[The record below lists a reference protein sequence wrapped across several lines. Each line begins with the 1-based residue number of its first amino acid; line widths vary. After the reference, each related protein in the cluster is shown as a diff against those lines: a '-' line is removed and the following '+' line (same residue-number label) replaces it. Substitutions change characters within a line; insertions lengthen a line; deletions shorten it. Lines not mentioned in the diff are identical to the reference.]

1 MAGGV
6 TPDGTSLDGVYW
18 IPPQPLTIVSEQ
30 TFSNNQPTSPP
41 VTRVPSPMLNV
52 RLKNKLKTTVVKDDE
67 VSLISDIIDIRSPAG
82 DIAII
87 NAIINSE
94 DRG

>member
-1 MAGGV
+1 
-6 TPDGTSLDGVYW
+6 
-18 IPPQPLTIVSEQ
+18 
-30 TFSNNQPTSPP
+30 
-41 VTRVPSPMLNV
+41 MLIM
-52 RLKNKLKTTVVKDDE
+52 LKNKLKTTVVKDDE